1 MGSCVLSTQP
11 FIETVYL
18 DEESVTDA
26 ELLSSFLKVISRD
39 KKEILE
45 RNLEHNAE
53 EKVNLLDE
61 LSKYQCYASPT
72 EENIKEL
79 ILQIQHK
86 EIV

>member
-11 FIETVYL
+11 FIKTAIS

-39 KKEILE
+39 KKEMLE
-45 RNLEHNAE
+45 RNLEHNDE
-53 EKVNLLDE
+53 EKVELLDV
-61 LSKYQCYASPT
+61 LSTCQCYASPT
-72 EENIKEL
+72 GENIKEL

>member
-11 FIETVYL
+11 FIKTAIS

-39 KKEILE
+39 KKEMLE
-45 RNLEHNAE
+45 RNLEHNEE
-53 EKVNLLDE
+53 EKVELLDV
-61 LSKYQCYASPT
+61 LSTYQCYASPT

>member
-11 FIETVYL
+11 FIKTAIS

-39 KKEILE
+39 KKEMLE
-45 RNLEHNAE
+45 GNLEHNDE
-53 EKVNLLDE
+53 EKVELLDV
-61 LSKYQCYASPT
+61 LSTYQCYASPT
-72 EENIKEL
+72 GENIKEL